1 MGSSRGSRRECKRCK
16 ERAPR
21 ATYSSHLSICLYLYP
36 CFKNYYFSLFGICL
50 SACAAQVKIDLMIR
64 LNDGDLFKPALTLV
78 DSAPNTGFFDFE
90 AAEIDLPPFLLNSTS
105 YVVVIVD
112 SDNDQRYGTSNNLSV
127 GICGLGQTGDI
138 DGSGAMN
145 VSAAEALTN
154 VAQVLS
160 AYARGVLIY
169 VCVWFFPS
177 FLPSFLPP
185 FRSSTL
191 SLSCKSS
198 STSPRLRLTPAAPL
212 PRLST
217 ETTMR
222 PSTLWTQS
230 SGCRRF

>member
-1 MGSSRGSRRECKRCK
+1 
-16 ERAPR
+16 
-21 ATYSSHLSICLYLYP
+21 
-36 CFKNYYFSLFGICL
+36 
-50 SACAAQVKIDLMIR
+50 MIR

-169 VCVWFFPS
+169 VCVWFFLS
-177 FLPSFLPP
+177 FLPSFLP
-185 FRSSTL
+185 SSLPSDRRRCL
-191 SLSCKSS
+191 SPA
-198 STSPRLRLTPAAPL
+198 SPRQRV
-212 PRLST
+212 RD
-217 ETTMR
+217 
-222 PSTLWTQS
+222 
-230 SGCRRF
+230 